1 MKKIIGFVMAAFFA
15 VSAFA
20 AEATQFGWQ
29 KGAAQNKDRSAF
41 FSKVSTFKTEAE
53 REAYFAANRIGEN
66 SPNKDS
72 AHYDVEDL
80 LARGI
85 ITQEQADKIKADAA
99 KKHGDISG
107 AYAKA
112 DFDNMTKN
120 QIAEFY
126 KNLHK

>member
-1 MKKIIGFVMAAFFA
+1 MKKIIGFAMAAVLA
-15 VSAFA
+15 GSAFA
-20 AEATQFGWQ
+20 ADYGWQ

-41 FSKVSTFKTEAE
+41 FSKVSDYKTEAE
-53 REAYFAANRIGEN
+53 REAAFREAGIGGDGPN
-66 SPNKDS
+66 SYQE
-72 AHYDVEDL
+72 HLDVESL

-85 ITQEQADKIKADAA
+85 ITQEQADKIKSDAA

-120 QIAEFY
+120 QISEFY

>member
-1 MKKIIGFVMAAFFA
+1 MRL
-15 VSAFA
+15 
-20 AEATQFGWQ
+20 ENT
-29 KGAAQNKDRSAF
+29 RSAF
-41 FSKVSTFKTEAE
+41 FSKVSDYKTEAE
-53 REAYFAANRIGEN
+53 REAAFREAGIGGDGPN
-66 SPNKDS
+66 SNPE
-72 AHYDVEDL
+72 HLDVEPL

-120 QIAEFY
+120 QISEFY